1 MNKNTAGGA
10 SSTSTSG
17 STTTGGGGGR
27 KPSSAGG
34 PALETT
40 KEIRFPIGTGIAG
53 YVALTGEALNIP
65 DCYNDDRFNRHI
77 DQQTGYT
84 TKNLLCMP
92 IFIRGK

>member
-1 MNKNTAGGA
+1 MNKNIANSATAGG
-10 SSTSTSG
+10 TSTSG
-17 STTTGGGGGR
+17 STSNGSGR